1 MITALHRHRGHHIRR
16 GPWADQP
23 QLEGSPAGL
32 PYVHRKAQGPRPSFV
47 ERYPYLTGLTLLLAF
62 IGAAGWL
69 FAHQGCAHPVGN
81 LIAFAMLVGSGMLLL
96 LPVAYAR
103 LAPLIGSR

>member
-32 PYVHRKAQGPRPSFV
+32 PYVHPKAHGPRPSFV
-47 ERYPYLTGLTLLLAF
+47 ERYPYLTGLTLLLMFA
-62 IGAAGWL
+62 GSVGWL
-69 FAHQGCAHPVGN
+69 FTHQGCAHPVGN
-81 LIAFAMLVGSGMLLL
+81 LIAVMIMVGAGTLLL
-96 LPVAYAR
+96 LPIAYAR
-103 LAPLIGSR
+103 LAPLVGAR